1 MRTLESS
8 RISLL
13 AMACAVFGC
22 TLKPPAAHDLAS
34 DAHALITLTLTYQAN
49 GQWLWFELAGCTET
63 KQILVKEP
71 DGAGPYPVFIYTAGT
86 TEPHDSVEAT
96 AIIEEAAHQGFVAAS
111 VEYQSGTLPQACGS
125 EHGWYKARCVY
136 STTHNV
142 QSAVGMLCAR
152 SKAAGCSHGIVAA
165 GFSQGG
171 NIAALARNFDTRVR
185 GAWTMG
191 FADRHWTGEHQPC
204 LDYGTGPLGT
214 SEVRLLANE
223 RLRIVRGGDEG
234 INTAWLNQTT
244 GRSCGAGTTDCF
256 AGESGSGWYLAGSS
270 ELNAALNPNK
280 HCFMMNNPLDA
291 WGNKVDCSNAYTID
305 PLFAAIPTAMTY
317 PSGMYQNISWLKNA
331 ILPLGNQP

>member
-71 DGAGPYPVFIYTAGT
+71 DGAGPYPVFIYTAG
-86 TEPHDSVEAT
+86 
-96 AIIEEAAHQGFVAAS
+96 
-111 VEYQSGTLPQACGS
+111 
-125 EHGWYKARCVY
+125 
-136 STTHNV
+136 
-142 QSAVGMLCAR
+142 
-152 SKAAGCSHGIVAA
+152 
-165 GFSQGG
+165 FSQGG

-185 GAWTMG
+185 GAWTMW
-191 FADRHWTGEHQPC
+191 FADRHLTGEYQPC

-280 HCFMMNNPLDA
+280 HCFMMNNSLDA
-291 WGNKVDCSNAYTID
+291 WGNKVDCSNAHTID
-305 PLFAAIPTAMTY
+305 PLFAAIPTATTY